1 MIFAGK
7 NEIEAKE
14 NARKASIDNKGKY
27 ITLNACFGIY
37 MQISKRF
44 NVHDPSDSLYG
55 AYWLNG
61 KEKACTDAQIIRDEQ
76 ARQAYINI
84 KSSYYLRAFI
94 TFNGWV

>member
-7 NEIEAKE
+7 NETEAKE

-27 ITLNACFGIY
+27 ITLYACFGIY

-44 NVHDPSDSLYG
+44 NVHDPSDSLFG

-61 KEKACTDAQIIRDEQ
+61 KEKAFTDAQIIRDEQ
-76 ARQAYINI
+76 ATPSLY
-84 KSSYYLRAFI
+84 
-94 TFNGWV
+94 